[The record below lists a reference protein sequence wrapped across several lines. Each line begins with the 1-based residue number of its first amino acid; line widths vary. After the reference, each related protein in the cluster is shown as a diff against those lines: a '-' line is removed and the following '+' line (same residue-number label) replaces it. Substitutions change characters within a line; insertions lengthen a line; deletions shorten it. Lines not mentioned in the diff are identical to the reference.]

1 MAHSPVPALADDYL
15 ESSSS
20 ADLKVLQHSIAD
32 ALADNC
38 NRRAVHAHIDGAED
52 LAARLWQ
59 MAAELGWLAIGLPER
74 FGGLGL
80 AQQGLAVLHRE
91 LGSVLAPGPYI
102 ATLAAA
108 QWLAECDT
116 SGFAQCHLPR
126 VAVGELKIAVPY
138 GPVSSTGRWHGGRT
152 VSASGLL
159 MLGDSSA
166 ELAVIR
172 VRGDDGQAG
181 LALID
186 TRSPAVRLDTQKMWD
201 RTREV
206 ALLGC
211 GDRAVSEGTPSG
223 GNLEAELVIADPDG
237 TVSAALARH
246 LELATAS
253 DSLGGARSIADQTIG
268 YMKDRVQFDRPIGA
282 FQAMKHRAADLMI
295 LLEVQDRLLE
305 QAVESEQRCSPD
317 SDLWTALA
325 AAGATDAYRFI
336 ADDCV
341 LLHGGIGFTWEYDCH
356 LFLKRAGLN
365 AVITGDNAARRD
377 RAATALEQAAR
388 EGRSVLELPA

>member
-1 MAHSPVPALADDYL
+1 MAHSPVTALADDCS
-15 ESSSS
+15 ESSSA
-20 ADLKVLQHSIAD
+20 ADLKVLQQNIAE

-38 NRRAVHAHIDGAED
+38 DRRAVHAHIDGAAD

-126 VAVGELKIAVPY
+126 AAVGELKIAVPY

-159 MLGDSSA
+159 MLGDISA

-172 VRGDDGQAG
+172 VRGDDGHAG
-181 LALID
+181 LAVVD
-186 TRSPAVRLDTQKMWD
+186 TRSPAVKLDAQKMWD

-206 ALLGC
+206 SLLGC
-211 GDRAVSEGTPSG
+211 
-223 GNLEAELVIADPDG
+223 GNLEAELVIADPEG

-325 AAGATDAYRFI
+325 AAGATDAYSFI

-356 LFLKRAGLN
+356 LFLKRARLN
-365 AVITGDNAARRD
+365 AVISGDNAARRD

>member
-1 MAHSPVPALADDYL
+1 MAHSPVTAMADDCS

-20 ADLKVLQHSIAD
+20 ADLKVLQQSIAD

-38 NRRAVHAHIDGAED
+38 ERRAVHAHVDGAED

-74 FGGLGL
+74 FEGLGL

-116 SGFAQCHLPR
+116 STFAQQQLPR

-138 GPVSSTGRWHGGRT
+138 GPVSSAGRWHGGRT
-152 VSASGLL
+152 VSASDLL
-159 MLGDSSA
+159 MLGGRSA

-172 VRGDDGQAG
+172 VRGDDGHAG

-186 TRSPAVRLDTQKMWD
+186 TRSPAVRLDAQKMWD

-206 ALLGC
+206 SLLGC
-211 GDRAVSEGTPSG
+211 
-223 GNLEAELVIADPDG
+223 GNLEAELVIADPEG

-282 FQAMKHRAADLMI
+282 FQAMKHRAADIMI

-325 AAGATDAYRFI
+325 AAGATDAYSFI

-356 LFLKRAGLN
+356 LFLKRARLN

>member
-1 MAHSPVPALADDYL
+1 MAHSPVTALADDCS
-15 ESSSS
+15 EPSSS
-20 ADLKVLQHSIAD
+20 ADLTVLQQSIAD

-38 NRRAVHAHIDGAED
+38 ERRAVHAHIDGAED

-74 FGGLGL
+74 FEGLGL

-116 SGFAQCHLPR
+116 STFAQQQLPR
-126 VAVGELKIAVPY
+126 VTVGELKIAVPY
-138 GPVSSTGRWHGGRT
+138 GPVSSAGRWHGGRT

-159 MLGDSSA
+159 MLGGRSA
-166 ELAVIR
+166 ELAVMR
-172 VRGDDGQAG
+172 VRGDDGHAG

-186 TRSPAVRLDTQKMWD
+186 TRSPAVRLDAQKMWD

-206 ALLGC
+206 SLLGC
-211 GDRAVSEGTPSG
+211 D
-223 GNLEAELVIADPDG
+223 NLEAELVIADPAG

-268 YMKDRVQFDRPIGA
+268 YLKDRVQFDRPIGA
-282 FQAMKHRAADLMI
+282 FQAMKHRAADIMI
-295 LLEVQDRLLE
+295 LLEVQDRMLE

-325 AAGATDAYRFI
+325 AAGATDAYSFV

-356 LFLKRAGLN
+356 LFLKRARLN

-377 RAATALEQAAR
+377 RAATALEQATR

>member
-1 MAHSPVPALADDYL
+1 MAHSPVTALADDCS

-20 ADLKVLQHSIAD
+20 ADLKVLRENIAE

-38 NRRAVHAHIDGAED
+38 DRRAVHAHIDGAAD

-126 VAVGELKIAVPY
+126 VAAGELKIAVPY
-138 GPVSSTGRWHGGRT
+138 GPDSSAGRWHGGRT
-152 VSASGLL
+152 VSAADLL
-159 MLGDSSA
+159 MLGAGSS

-172 VRGDDGQAG
+172 VRGDDGHAG
-181 LALID
+181 LAVVD
-186 TRSPAVRLDTQKMWD
+186 TRSPAVRLDAQKMWD

-206 ALLGC
+206 SLLGC
-211 GDRAVSEGTPSG
+211 
-223 GNLEAELVIADPDG
+223 GNLEAELVIVDPEG
-237 TVSAALARH
+237 TVSAALVRH

-282 FQAMKHRAADLMI
+282 FQAMKHRAADMMI

-305 QAVESEQRCSPD
+305 QAVESEQRFSPD

-325 AAGATDAYRFI
+325 AAGATDAYSFI

-356 LFLKRAGLN
+356 LFLKRARLN